1 MQLEVSKIRKE
12 EKEELQKQD
21 EGGFLKNVISL
32 MTKNIKFILIPGSTI
47 ESLTLKEQE
56 YKKNISQRKFLRRL
70 KSPLTILGI
79 FILIFVITVAV
90 FPQWLAPYSL
100 EAASGY
106 FLPLYAPPSPGH
118 ILGTGEFGRDVLTRV
133 IYGARVSLTV
143 ALPAI
148 VISVVGGLV
157 FGIISAYYGGY
168 IDAII
173 MRIADVVLA
182 FPSLVLVLVII
193 ANFGRDLTT
202 ILFVY
207 GFLGIPFYA
216 RLIRGN
222 VLQAK
227 ELPYVDAAKV
237 AGANN
242 RRIMFKHIFPNVI
255 QPIIIAVTFS
265 IGGVI
270 LGLAGLSFLGFTEPG
285 IVEWGR
291 DISVARFNLSRNALA
306 TVGPAVMILIT
317 VLGFMLLGDG
327 LRDALDPKLKN
338 L

>member
-1 MQLEVSKIRKE
+1 MQIEVKIKKE
-12 EKEELQKQD
+12 EEQLQIQE
-21 EGGFLKNVISL
+21 EGGFFKNIFSL
-32 MTKNIKFILIPGSTI
+32 ITKNIKFILLPGSKI
-47 ESLTLKEQE
+47 ESLTLKEEE
-56 YKKNISQRKFLRRL
+56 YKRTTSQRKFLRRL

-79 FILIFVITVAV
+79 FIIIFVITVAV
-90 FPQWLAPYSL
+90 FPQWLAPHPLSR
-100 EAASGY
+100 ATGF
-106 FLPLYAPPSPGH
+106 FLPLYAPPSPGFP
-118 ILGTGEFGRDVLTRV
+118 LGTGEYGRDVLTRI

-148 VISVVGGLV
+148 VISVVGGLI
-157 FGIISAYYGGY
+157 FGIIAAYYGGY
-168 IDAII
+168 IDSII

-207 GFLGIPFYA
+207 GFLGIPYYS

-237 AGANN
+237 AGASN

-255 QPIIIAVTFS
+255 QPIIISVTFS

-291 DISVARFNLSRNALA
+291 DISLARLYLSKNPWA
-306 TVGPAVMILIT
+306 TIGPAAMILIT